1 MESATYG
8 WIRLRGLQIGG
19 VRVGIYPH
27 ERDDPRS
34 IVVDVALWTEVQ
46 KAARAEHLADT
57 VDYAAAATRVRE
69 VCRARYYP
77 LVETL
82 CEEIARVMLTEFR
95 AGKVRVEVVKPN
107 ALAPGD
113 VSVEVERAAPR

>member
-1 MESATYG
+1 MDDSTYG
-8 WIRLRGLQIGG
+8 WIRLRGLHISG

-34 IVVDVALWTEVQ
+34 IVVDVALWAQIGT
-46 KAARAEHLADT
+46 AARSERLADT
-57 VDYAAAATRVRE
+57 VDYATAANRVRE
-69 VCRARYYP
+69 VCGARYYP

-82 CEEIARVMLTEFR
+82 CEEIARVMLAEFR
-95 AGKVRVEVVKPN
+95 AARVRVEVVKPN

-113 VSVEVERAAPR
+113 VSVEVERAAAP